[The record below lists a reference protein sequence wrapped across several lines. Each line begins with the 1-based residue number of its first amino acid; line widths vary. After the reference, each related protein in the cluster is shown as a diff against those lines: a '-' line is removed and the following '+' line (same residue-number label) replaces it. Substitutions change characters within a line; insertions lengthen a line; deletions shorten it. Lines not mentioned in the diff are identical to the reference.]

1 MVNKIGTLA
10 LAMILARP
18 SAMNTMDD
26 EKVIAAADSAVN
38 TPVENFFIEQ
48 INNAAVSI
56 EKSALAQLA
65 LINRKELKRAA

>member
-26 EKVIAAADSAVN
+26 EKVIAAADVAVN
-38 TPVENFFIEQ
+38 TPVEKFFTEQ